1 MSLSNSR
8 SSPSTFHELVQNS
21 VLSGGTKIGRP
32 PYHSFLRACQ
42 EEAKDRGNLVGTAI
56 IIHMSS
62 SYYPLLKKAKVTKTI
77 DSDIRLAFGTVVV
90 SHELVSDKVAS

>member
-1 MSLSNSR
+1 MFSFNI
-8 SSPSTFHELVQNS
+8 PCAS

-32 PYHSFLRACQ
+32 PNHSFLRACQ

-62 SYYPLLKKAKVTKTI
+62 SYYPLLKKAKVAI